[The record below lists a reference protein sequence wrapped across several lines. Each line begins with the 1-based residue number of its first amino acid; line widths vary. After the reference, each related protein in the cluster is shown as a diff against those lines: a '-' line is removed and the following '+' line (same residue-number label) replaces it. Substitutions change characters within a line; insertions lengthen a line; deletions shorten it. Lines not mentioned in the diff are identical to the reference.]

1 MRLAFD
7 KRRRIFGTKVKS
19 MIFFPTTDAD
29 RNNKILCG
37 NDSLPRKTVFR
48 ETFKIASSMSIAR

>member
-7 KRRRIFGTKVKS
+7 KPRRIFGTKVKS

-29 RNNKILCG
+29 RNNKILCE
-37 NDSLPRKTVFR
+37 NDSPPRKKVLR
-48 ETFKIASSMSIAR
+48 ETFKIPSSMSIAR